1 MLLASRSTAETR
13 VRCWGGSDMEAGRPV
28 RLYALNI
35 SSVGADV
42 AGLHDILLRSPAIR
56 DVLSFIPYQYLLKSD
71 RSCKALAQLLQPFV
85 PSHFTVLALHPTESS
100 GVLPR
105 HAVDWIEHEPSPPRG
120 EAHQPSPFDMALL
133 PSLDCLLPTEAE
145 RQMHTMILA
154 EPLGAA

>member
-1 MLLASRSTAETR
+1 
-13 VRCWGGSDMEAGRPV
+13 MEKRRPV

-35 SSVGADV
+35 SSVGADI

-56 DVLSFIPYQYLLKSD
+56 DALSFVPYQYFLKSD
-71 RSCKALAQLLQPFV
+71 RSCKALARLFQPFIA
-85 PSHFTVLALHPTESS
+85 SHFTVLALRPTESS
-100 GVLPR
+100 GVFPP
-105 HAVDWIEHEPSPPRG
+105 HAVDWIEAEPSPPRA

-145 RQMHTMILA
+145 RQMHAMILA